1 MVGAGK
7 VLVATSDKDGNMISE
22 MPNPIEGHLIEV
34 MTSGLFSYQ
43 MMKLSNGVSVLAEIR
58 CALAQ
63 FSNTYQQ
70 PIYFEL

>member
-43 MMKLSNGVSVLAEIR
+43 MRKLAYVFSVPSAIHCTLWNI
-58 CALAQ
+58 LKH
-63 FSNTYQQ
+63 
-70 PIYFEL
+70 